1 MIFFK
6 ESKEKDILMY
16 YETNII
22 LEIKFMLILYIQ
34 LFWKYRRIIF
44 TKYILSLNNLF
55 EFLKIL

>member
-22 LEIKFMLILYIQ
+22 LEIKFMLILFIQ
-34 LFWKYRRIIF
+34 LFWKY
-44 TKYILSLNNLF
+44 
-55 EFLKIL
+55 